1 MGVVFDKI
9 EVKPNRKRG
18 MMFEEKHSELKRSL
32 QNRHVQMIALG
43 GVIGTGLFYGS
54 AESIQLAG
62 PSTILAYLF
71 GGLIIYFIMRMLGEM
86 SVEEPTSGAF
96 SFFAYKYW
104 GDKVGFITG
113 WNYWFLYILVSMTEL
128 TVIGFY
134 LDHWVLMDHWKS
146 SLIVLM
152 FVTLINLFNVRFYG
166 EFEFGLALIKVVT
179 VVGMMIFGI
188 FLIVTGTNDNQASI
202 HHLWDHGG
210 FFPYGAIGVVLATAV
225 VMFSFG
231 GTELIGI
238 AAGEVSNPQKTI
250 PMAIRKVMWRIII
263 FYIGSIGVIMM
274 ISPWDTIGKDG
285 SPFVTIFET
294 VGIPAAGHILNF
306 VVIMAAISV
315 YNSGIYSNSRMLYS
329 LAIQKNA
336 PYIFG
341 KLNAAHVPYVAI
353 LFSSLCTAVIVVVNA
368 LVPDNSFMRIMA
380 LATAAAVITWAIIV
394 IVHLKFRKAHKDRKG
409 SFVYAFGLYPYA
421 NYFCLFFL
429 ALLFCIM
436 FISGFGKN
444 GLMAQ
449 IFDMIGVKAT
459 FFESYIPTQMPDMS
473 LAVIIIPLWCLLLI
487 LSYKLKR

>member
-1 MGVVFDKI
+1 
-9 EVKPNRKRG
+9 
-18 MMFEEKHSELKRSL
+18 MFEEKHNELKRNL

-54 AESIQLAG
+54 TESIKLAG

-104 GDKVGFITG
+104 GSLAGFITG

-134 LDHWVLMDHWKS
+134 LDHWIFIDHWKS
-146 SLIVLM
+146 SFIILLL
-152 FVTLINLFNVRFYG
+152 VTLINLLNVRFYC
-166 EFEFGLALIKVVT
+166 EFEFCLALIKVVA
-179 VVGMMIFGI
+179 VVGMIIFGF
-188 FLIVTGTNDNQASI
+188 FLIITGIDGNQVGI
-202 HHLWDHGG
+202 YHLWAHGG
-210 FFPYGAIGVVLATAV
+210 FFPYGAMGVVLATCV

-238 AAGEVSNPQKTI
+238 TAGEVSNPQKTI
-250 PMAIRKVMWRIII
+250 PIAIRKVMWRIVI
-263 FYIGSIGVIMM
+263 FYVGSISVIMM
-274 ISPWDTIGKDG
+274 ISPWNIIGQKG

-294 VGIPAAGHILNF
+294 IGIAAAGHILNF

-315 YNSGIYSNSRMLYS
+315 YNSGIYSNGRMLYS

-336 PYIFG
+336 PHVFS
-341 KLNAAHVPYVAI
+341 KLSAARVPYVAI
-353 LFSSLCTAVIVVVNA
+353 LFSSFCTATIIVMNA
-368 LVPDNSFMRIMA
+368 LIPDNSFMRIIA

-394 IVHLKFRKAHKDRKG
+394 IVHLKFRRAHKNRKG
-409 SFVYAFGLYPYA
+409 AFIYAFGLYPYA
-421 NYFCLFFL
+421 NYFCLCFL

-436 FISGFGKN
+436 FVSGFGKN
-444 GLMAQ
+444 GLMTRL
-449 IFDMIGVKAT
+449 FDMIGIET
-459 FFESYIPTQMPDMS
+459 SSLGTYIPVQMPDMS
-473 LAVIIIPLWCLLLI
+473 LAVIIIPIWCLFLL
-487 LSYKLKR
+487 LGYKLKQ